1 MASREAAPGNIF
13 PCSPGTVTFWSRR
26 SLFSSGGKKIKR
38 WKKLSSPSGLPFFL
52 QNKTEALF
60 DGYR

>member
-13 PCSPGTVTFWSRR
+13 PCSPGTVTFWSRG
-26 SLFSSGGKKIKR
+26 SLFSSGGVGER